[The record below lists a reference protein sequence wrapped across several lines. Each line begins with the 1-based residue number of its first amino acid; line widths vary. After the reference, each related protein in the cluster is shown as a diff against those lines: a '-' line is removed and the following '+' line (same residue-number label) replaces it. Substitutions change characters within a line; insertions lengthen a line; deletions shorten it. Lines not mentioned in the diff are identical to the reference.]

1 MQTLYCLSFF
11 ATIECHLS
19 HCRSGFTL
27 DYMLLAFNNP
37 KIAQT
42 TTKAKSIINY
52 EEECRLKKDTGCL
65 NPSKLGGALYSSIYV
80 YVLCVYVCM
89 YTHMHAQTY
98 VLYILGEKGGGEQN
112 TTI

>member
-1 MQTLYCLSFF
+1 
-11 ATIECHLS
+11 
-19 HCRSGFTL
+19 
-27 DYMLLAFNNP
+27 MLLAFNNP

-80 YVLCVYVCM
+80 YVLCVSVCM

-98 VLYILGEKGGGEQN
+98 VLYILGEKGGESKIPQYN
-112 TTI
+112 K